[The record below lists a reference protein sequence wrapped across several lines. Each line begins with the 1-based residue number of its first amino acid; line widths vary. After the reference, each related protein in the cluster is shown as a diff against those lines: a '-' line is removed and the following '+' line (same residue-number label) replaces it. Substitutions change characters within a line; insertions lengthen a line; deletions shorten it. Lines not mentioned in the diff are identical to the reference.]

1 MQGIDS
7 RGKSSAVS
15 VGGSSREV
23 SMGPRDCRIEQF
35 IDRQGRVDH
44 CRGKLF

>member
-1 MQGIDS
+1 MQGTDS
-7 RGKSSAVS
+7 PGQSSVVS
-15 VGGSSREV
+15 AGGSSTMV